1 MELRFDKKPL
11 IALPV
16 SDKSFENIQ
25 LSALKGKVDLLEFR
39 VDQFEDRDLDFIK
52 NLGKK
57 VREKN
62 FGIILTIRL
71 KEEGGADIPDEQR
84 FSMFQY
90 LIEIADIIDIE
101 LNSKINKK
109 VIDLAK
115 DNGKYALVSYHDFE
129 KTPSKEE
136 IQKIIDKGKDLKAD
150 IIKYAFKVNTID
162 DVGRILSITYQN
174 QDKLLVA
181 IGMGDLGKITR
192 VAGFFF
198 GSKITYTYTGKS
210 FAPGQIELNTL
221 IEELKFYGLNI

>member
-1 MELRFDKKPL
+1 MELKFDKKPL

-84 FSMFQY
+84 FSMFRY
-90 LIEIADIIDIE
+90 LIEIADIVDIE

>member
-90 LIEIADIIDIE
+90 LIEIADIVDIE